1 VPLGLAD
8 KSMPAISDFINYSQV
23 RSLRSLI
30 YFNSSQCRGKVGVI
44 SVKAGLATASNTA
57 VSVRRRELLKRV
69 TVGWCDGPSWHTRG
83 TTTSSSASHDR
94 LSPSIG
100 SAEGNQLNAH
110 SIFPDN
116 VTIGGRRYPQPQRR
130 PQRRLTRARRVPPV
144 TMTRRS
150 E

>member
-30 YFNSSQCRGKVGVI
+30 YFNSSQCRGKVGHI
-44 SVKAGLATASNTA
+44 GQSGIGYRDTA

-130 PQRRLTRARRVPPV
+130 PPRRLTRARRVPPV